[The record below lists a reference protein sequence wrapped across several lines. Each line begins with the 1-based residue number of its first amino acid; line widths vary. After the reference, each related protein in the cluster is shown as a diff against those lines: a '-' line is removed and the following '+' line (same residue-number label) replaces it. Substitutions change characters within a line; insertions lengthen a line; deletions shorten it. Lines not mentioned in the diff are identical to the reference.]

1 MGPKML
7 LDDSADPKIPINI
20 FFSHFFTISAHS
32 FVNQDLLFS
41 IITKSL
47 SHFVVAELTENYIM
61 FEVILSKKETWV
73 IWSTFD
79 CFLK

>member
-20 FFSHFFTISAHS
+20 FFSHFLTISAHS

-41 IITKSL
+41 IIAKSL

-61 FEVILSKKETWV
+61 FEVILSKKENWV